1 MKTLMTKIKFGALL
15 TGLIF
20 MSSCTNDATFVT
32 AAGQVTAA
40 KALSFIASDDGNAEK
55 SNFGNN
61 SFLNINPVSELTKH
75 GVRPGKIMNA
85 LPISF
90 GPVDVTL
97 VLN

>member
-1 MKTLMTKIKFGALL
+1 MKTLMDKIKFGALL

-20 MSSCTNDATFVT
+20 MSSCSGNATFT
-32 AAGQVTAA
+32 PAADQSSGSKELSYINSEGGQV
-40 KALSFIASDDGNAEK
+40 EK
-55 SNFGNN
+55 SNFDK
-61 SFLNINPVSELTKH
+61 SSLKINQVAELTKR
-75 GVRPGKIMNA
+75 GVQAGKIINA